1 KKRDFDIMSF
11 QLALLYMNIL
21 DLIISAISISAYLLL
36 VISSFKLQGN
46 HDRVKKSNIFAI
58 IGILEIF
65 SIFMMKNL
73 NQFFQ
78 SLPYLPLNLSHL
90 FAVLFI
96 IIIPAV
102 ISLNTFGILFII
114 LGRMNT
120 ENQGKKLVIAGI
132 LWMIFQGIYI
142 VLFMSILPPLI
153 APLLIGARVLFIL
166 YAFKMGERY
175 LKITAILLLIA
186 TLLYLNYLLLDP
198 PRILSLFYLL
208 P

>member
-1 KKRDFDIMSF
+1 MSF

-21 DLIISAISISAYLLL
+21 DLIISGISIGAYLLL
-36 VISSFKLQGN
+36 IISSFKLQGN
-46 HDRVKKSNIFAI
+46 QDRVKKSNIFAI
-58 IGILEIF
+58 IGILEII
-65 SIFMMKNL
+65 SIFMMKIL

-78 SLPYLPLNLSHL
+78 SLPYLSLNLSHL
-90 FAVLFI
+90 FAVFLIF
-96 IIIPAV
+96 IIPAV

-114 LGRMNT
+114 LGRKNT
-120 ENQGKKLVIAGI
+120 KNQGEKLVFAGI

-142 VLFMSILPPLI
+142 VLYGSILPPLI

-175 LKITAILLLIA
+175 LKVAAILLLIA
-186 TLLYLNYLLLDP
+186 TPLYLNYLLLDP
-198 PRILSLFYLL
+198 PRILFSLFYFV